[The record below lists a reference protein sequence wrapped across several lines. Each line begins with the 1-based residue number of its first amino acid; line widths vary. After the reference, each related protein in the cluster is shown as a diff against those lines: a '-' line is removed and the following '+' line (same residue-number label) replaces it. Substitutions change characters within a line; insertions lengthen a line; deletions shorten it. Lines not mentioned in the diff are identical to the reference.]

1 MGLTTHDS
9 NAFNSITETVPES
22 AEADCVGKYICCFN
36 EWLTLDFVCLYFVL
50 QIIHQF
56 FFTSFQ
62 KVLMMRIPSTNL
74 VIFFYNNWTIY
85 IAFIYHRPVC

>member
-36 EWLTLDFVCLYFVL
+36 GLILPDLLFRVVNTYRPQKSLHIVVYNHYIDT
-50 QIIHQF
+50 QICSCVGVARVGLHF
-56 FFTSFQ
+56 S
-62 KVLMMRIPSTNL
+62 
-74 VIFFYNNWTIY
+74 
-85 IAFIYHRPVC
+85 